1 MKLNKKI
8 AYVGCLGMVGI
19 ITTEFGIIGILPQ
32 ISIYHGITI
41 DKAAYLLSAFAL
53 VIAVTGPFMTLLLS
67 GFDRKKI
74 MLTTIFIFLL
84 STTVSAFSPPFWL
97 LIIVRML
104 PAFLQPV
111 YIATAIA
118 AAVSTGKKSQE
129 NQLMGIVLGGIA
141 LAMVTTVPFSTY
153 LASIF
158 TWQISFFVQS
168 VVSLSALFTIY
179 KIMPNAE
186 LPEKKSYGSQI
197 KILKDRSFVLSTA
210 MNFFMIASWFST
222 YSYFADYLIKTRK
235 VDMATISYLLLLF
248 GAVGVFSNWLSGK
261 MLTKSVTKT
270 VTFFLSGTVVVPVI
284 LYYSGNTIASTIIVV
299 AIWGFF
305 YAPCFLNASAY
316 MISAAPKSLE
326 FANSLATSFGNLGVF
341 LGTAV
346 GGWIISQSD
355 IGNIPWAGMGFGIL
369 ALLMVACRNFTGKIV
384 VSEHQMQGCSQIES
398 R

>member
-8 AYVGCLGMVGI
+8 AYVGCLGMIGI

-32 ISIYHGITI
+32 IAVYYGITI

-53 VIAVTGPFMTLLLS
+53 VIALTGPFMTLLFS

-74 MLTTIFIFLL
+74 MLATIFIFFF
-84 STTVSAFSPPFWL
+84 STIVSAFSPPFWL
-97 LIIVRML
+97 LMIVRML

-118 AAVSTGKKSQE
+118 AAVSSGEKSQE

-141 LAMVTTVPFSTY
+141 LAMVTTVPFATY

-158 TWQISFFVQS
+158 SWQISFFVQAI
-168 VVSLSALFTIY
+168 VSALALVTIFR
-179 KIMPNAE
+179 IMPDGDI
-186 LPEKKSYGSQI
+186 PEKKSYGSQV
-197 KILKDRSFVLSTA
+197 KILKDKSFVLSTA

-235 VDMATISYLLLLF
+235 VDMETISYLLLLF
-248 GAVGVFSNWLSGK
+248 GVVGVFSNWLSGK
-261 MLTKSVTKT
+261 MLTRSITKT
-270 VTFFLSGTVVVPVI
+270 VAFFLFGTVIIPVI
-284 LYYSGNTIASTIIVV
+284 LIYSGDSLWITVIVV
-299 AIWGFF
+299 SIWGFF

-346 GGWIISQSD
+346 GGWIISQST
-355 IGNIPWAGMGFGIL
+355 ISNVPWAGMGFGIL
-369 ALLMVACRNFTGKIV
+369 SLLMVACRSILEKKKKNKTLIPIMLSNK
-384 VSEHQMQGCSQIES
+384 
-398 R
+398 

>member
-8 AYVGCLGMVGI
+8 AYVGCLGMIGI

-32 ISIYHGITI
+32 IAVYYGITI

-53 VIAVTGPFMTLLLS
+53 VIALTGPFMTLLFS

-74 MLTTIFIFLL
+74 MLATIFIFFF
-84 STTVSAFSPPFWL
+84 STIVSAFSPPFWL
-97 LIIVRML
+97 LMIVRML

-118 AAVSTGKKSQE
+118 AAVSSGEKSQE

-141 LAMVTTVPFSTY
+141 LAMVTTVPFATY

-158 TWQISFFVQS
+158 TWQISFFVQAI
-168 VVSLSALFTIY
+168 VSALALVTIFR
-179 KIMPNAE
+179 IMPDGDI
-186 LPEKKSYGSQI
+186 PEKKSYGSQV
-197 KILKDRSFVLSTA
+197 KILKDKSFVLSTA

-235 VDMATISYLLLLF
+235 VDMETISYLLLLF
-248 GAVGVFSNWLSGK
+248 GVVGVFSNWLSGK
-261 MLTKSVTKT
+261 MLTRSITKT
-270 VTFFLSGTVVVPVI
+270 VAFFLCGTVIIPVI
-284 LYYSGNTIASTIIVV
+284 LIYSGDSLWITVIVV

-316 MISAAPKSLE
+316 MISAAPNSLE

-346 GGWIISQSD
+346 GGWIISQST
-355 IGNIPWAGMGFGIL
+355 ISNVPWAGMGFGIL
-369 ALLMVACRNFTGKIV
+369 SLLMVACRSILEKKKNKILIPIML
-384 VSEHQMQGCSQIES
+384 SNK
-398 R
+398 

>member
-8 AYVGCLGMVGI
+8 AYVGCLGMIGI

-32 ISIYHGITI
+32 IAVYYAITI

-53 VIAVTGPFMTLLLS
+53 VIALTGPFMTLLFS

-74 MLTTIFIFLL
+74 MLATIFIFFF
-84 STTVSAFSPPFWL
+84 STIVSAFSPPFWL
-97 LIIVRML
+97 LMIVRML

-118 AAVSTGKKSQE
+118 AAVSSGEKSQE

-141 LAMVTTVPFSTY
+141 LAMVTTVPFATY

-158 TWQISFFVQS
+158 TWQISFFVQAI
-168 VVSLSALFTIY
+168 VSALALVTIFR
-179 KIMPNAE
+179 IMPDGDI
-186 LPEKKSYGSQI
+186 PEKKSYGSQV
-197 KILKDRSFVLSTA
+197 KILKDKSFVLSTA

-235 VDMATISYLLLLF
+235 VDMETISYLLLLF
-248 GAVGVFSNWLSGK
+248 GVVGVFSNWLSGK
-261 MLTKSVTKT
+261 MLTRSITKT
-270 VTFFLSGTVVVPVI
+270 VAFFLCGTVIIPVI
-284 LYYSGNTIASTIIVV
+284 LIYSGDSLWITVIVV
-299 AIWGFF
+299 SIWGFF

-346 GGWIISQSD
+346 GGWIISQST
-355 IGNIPWAGMGFGIL
+355 ISNVPWAGMGFGIL
-369 ALLMVACRNFTGKIV
+369 SLLMVVCRSILEKKKKKKILIPIML
-384 VSEHQMQGCSQIES
+384 SNK
-398 R
+398 

>member
-8 AYVGCLGMVGI
+8 AYVGCLGMIGI

-32 ISIYHGITI
+32 IALYYGITI

-53 VIAVTGPFMTLLLS
+53 VIALTGPFMTLLLS

-74 MLTTIFIFLL
+74 MLTTIFIFFF
-84 STTVSAFSPPFWL
+84 STVVSAFSPPFWL
-97 LIIVRML
+97 LMMVRML

-118 AAVSTGKKSQE
+118 AAVASGKKSEE

-141 LAMVTTVPFSTY
+141 LAMVTTVPFATY

-158 TWQISFFVQS
+158 SWQVSFYIQTIV
-168 VVSLSALFTIY
+168 SALALIAIF
-179 KIMPNAE
+179 KIMPSGDV
-186 LPEKKSYGSQI
+186 PEKKSYGSQI
-197 KILKDRSFVLSTA
+197 KILKDKKFVLSTA

-222 YSYFADYLIKTRK
+222 YSYFADYLAKTRRL
-235 VDMATISYLLLLF
+235 DTASISYMLLLF
-248 GAVGVFSNWLSGK
+248 GVVGVFSNWLSGR
-261 MLTKSVTKT
+261 MLTKNITKT
-270 VTFFLSGTVVVPVI
+270 VAFFLSGTVIIPLI
-284 LYYSGNTIASTIIVV
+284 LFYSGDSLEATIIVV
-299 AIWGFF
+299 VIWGFF

-341 LGTAV
+341 LGTAA
-346 GGWIISQSD
+346 GGLIIAQSA
-355 IGNIPWAGMGFGIL
+355 ISNIPWAGMGFGIL
-369 ALLMVACRNFTGKIV
+369 SLLMVVCRSVLEKKN
-384 VSEHQMQGCSQIES
+384 
-398 R
+398 RN

>member
-1 MKLNKKI
+1 MPVNKKI
-8 AYVGCLGMVGI
+8 AYVGCLGMIGI

-32 ISIYHGITI
+32 IALYYGITI

-53 VIAVTGPFMTLLLS
+53 VIALTGPFMTLLLS
-67 GFDRKKI
+67 GFNRKKI
-74 MLTTIFIFLL
+74 MLATISIFLL
-84 STTVSAFSPPFWL
+84 STIVSALSPPFWL
-97 LIIVRML
+97 LMIVRML

-118 AAVSTGKKSQE
+118 AAVASGEKNRE

-141 LAMVTTVPFSTY
+141 VAMVTTVPFATY

-168 VVSLSALFTIY
+168 IVSAVALFTIFR
-179 KIMPNAE
+179 IMPTGDI
-186 LPEKKSYGSQI
+186 PEKKSYGSQI
-197 KILKDRSFVLSTA
+197 KILKEKPFIFSTA

-235 VDMATISYLLLLF
+235 TDMATISYLLLLF
-248 GAVGVFSNWLSGK
+248 GIMGVFSNWLSGK
-261 MLTKSVTKT
+261 MLTKSITKT
-270 VTFFLSGTVVVPVI
+270 VTFFLSGTVIIPLI
-284 LYYSGNTIASTIIVV
+284 LVYSGDSIGSTIIVV
-299 AIWGFF
+299 ALWGFF

-346 GGWIISQSD
+346 GGWIISQSS

-369 ALLMVACRNFTGKIV
+369 SLLMTACRSILEKNKRELIPLN
-384 VSEHQMQGCSQIES
+384 SLN
-398 R
+398 

>member
-8 AYVGCLGMVGI
+8 AYVGCLGMIGI

-32 ISIYHGITI
+32 IAIFYGITI

-53 VIAVTGPFMTLLLS
+53 VIALTGPFMTLLLS

-74 MLTTIFIFLL
+74 MLATIFIFLL
-84 STTVSAFSPPFWL
+84 STVVSVFSPPFWL
-97 LIIVRML
+97 LMIVRML

-118 AAVSTGKKSQE
+118 AAVASGKKSQE

-141 LAMVTTVPFSTY
+141 LAMVTTVPFATY

-158 TWQISFFVQS
+158 TWQVSFFVQTI
-168 VVSLSALFTIY
+168 VSLAALISIF
-179 KIMPNAE
+179 KIMPAGE
-186 LPEKKSYGSQI
+186 IPEKKSYGSQI
-197 KILKDRSFVLSTA
+197 KILTDKSFILSTA

-222 YSYFADYLIKTRK
+222 YSYFADYLVKTRK
-235 VDMATISYLLLLF
+235 VDMEMISYLLLLF

-261 MLTKSVTKT
+261 MLNINITKT
-270 VTFFLSGTVVVPVI
+270 VAFFLSGTVIIPLI
-284 LYYSGNTIASTIIVV
+284 LIYSVDSIWVTLMVV
-299 AIWGFF
+299 ALWGFF

-316 MISAAPKSLE
+316 MISAAPNSLE

-341 LGTAV
+341 FGTAV
-346 GGWIISQSD
+346 GGWIISQST
-355 IGNIPWAGMGFGIL
+355 ITNIPWAGMGFGIL
-369 ALLMVACRNFTGKIV
+369 SLSMVACRSMLERRK
-384 VSEHQMQGCSQIES
+384 EKL
-398 R
+398 

>member
-8 AYVGCLGMVGI
+8 AYVGCLGMIGI

-32 ISIYHGITI
+32 IAVYYGITI

-53 VIAVTGPFMTLLLS
+53 VIALTGPFMTLLFS

-74 MLTTIFIFLL
+74 MLATIFVFLF
-84 STTVSAFSPPFWL
+84 STIVSAFSPPFWL
-97 LIIVRML
+97 LMIVRML

-118 AAVSTGKKSQE
+118 AAVSSGEKSQE

-141 LAMVTTVPFSTY
+141 LAMVTTVPFATY

-158 TWQISFFVQS
+158 TWQISFFVQA
-168 VVSLSALFTIY
+168 VVSLLAFVAIFR
-179 KIMPNAE
+179 IMPGGE
-186 LPEKKSYGSQI
+186 IPEKKSYGSQV
-197 KILKDRSFVLSTA
+197 KILKDKSFVLSTA

-235 VDMATISYLLLLF
+235 VDMETISYLLLLF
-248 GAVGVFSNWLSGK
+248 GVVGVFSNWLSGK
-261 MLTKSVTKT
+261 MLTRSITKT
-270 VTFFLSGTVVVPVI
+270 VAFFLCGTVIIPVI
-284 LYYSGNTIASTIIVV
+284 LIYSGDSLWITVTVV

-346 GGWIISQSD
+346 GGWIISQST
-355 IGNIPWAGMGFGIL
+355 ISNVPWAGMGFGIL
-369 ALLMVACRNFTGKIV
+369 SLLMVACRSILEKKKNKTLISIMLSNK
-384 VSEHQMQGCSQIES
+384 
-398 R
+398 

>member
-8 AYVGCLGMVGI
+8 AYVGCLGMIGI

-32 ISIYHGITI
+32 IAVYYGITI

-53 VIAVTGPFMTLLLS
+53 VIALTGPFMTLLFS

-74 MLTTIFIFLL
+74 MLATIFIFFF
-84 STTVSAFSPPFWL
+84 STIISAFSPPFWL
-97 LIIVRML
+97 LMIVRML

-118 AAVSTGKKSQE
+118 AAVSSGEKSQE

-141 LAMVTTVPFSTY
+141 LAMVTTVPFATY
-153 LASIF
+153 LASFF
-158 TWQISFFVQS
+158 TWQISFFVQAI
-168 VVSLSALFTIY
+168 VSLLAFVAIFR
-179 KIMPNAE
+179 IMPDGDI
-186 LPEKKSYGSQI
+186 PEKKSYGSQV
-197 KILKDRSFVLSTA
+197 KILKDKSFVLSTA

-235 VDMATISYLLLLF
+235 VDMETISYLLLLF
-248 GAVGVFSNWLSGK
+248 GVVGVFSNWLSGK
-261 MLTKSVTKT
+261 MLTRSITKT
-270 VTFFLSGTVVVPVI
+270 VAFFLCGTVIIPVI
-284 LYYSGNTIASTIIVV
+284 LIYSGDSLWITVIVV

-316 MISAAPKSLE
+316 MISAAPNSLE

-346 GGWIISQSD
+346 GGWIISQST
-355 IGNIPWAGMGFGIL
+355 ISNVPWAGMGFGIL
-369 ALLMVACRNFTGKIV
+369 SLLMVVCRSILEKKKNKTLIPIMLSNK
-384 VSEHQMQGCSQIES
+384 
-398 R
+398 

>member
-8 AYVGCLGMVGI
+8 AYVGCLGMIGI

-32 ISIYHGITI
+32 IAVYYGITI

-53 VIAVTGPFMTLLLS
+53 VIALTGPFMTLLFS

-74 MLTTIFIFLL
+74 MLATIFIFFF
-84 STTVSAFSPPFWL
+84 STIVSAFSPPFWL
-97 LIIVRML
+97 LMIVRML

-118 AAVSTGKKSQE
+118 AAVSSGEKSQE

-141 LAMVTTVPFSTY
+141 LAMVTTVPFATY

-158 TWQISFFVQS
+158 TWQISFFVQAI
-168 VVSLSALFTIY
+168 VSALALVTIFR
-179 KIMPNAE
+179 IMPDGDI
-186 LPEKKSYGSQI
+186 PEKKSYGSQV
-197 KILKDRSFVLSTA
+197 KILKDKSFVLSTA

-235 VDMATISYLLLLF
+235 VDMETISYLLLLF
-248 GAVGVFSNWLSGK
+248 GVVGVFSNWLSGK
-261 MLTKSVTKT
+261 MLTRSITKT
-270 VTFFLSGTVVVPVI
+270 VAFFLCGTVIIPVI
-284 LYYSGNTIASTIIVV
+284 LIYSGDSLWITVIVV

-346 GGWIISQSD
+346 GGWIISQST
-355 IGNIPWAGMGFGIL
+355 ISNVPWAGMGFGIL
-369 ALLMVACRNFTGKIV
+369 SLLMVVCRSILEKKNKTVVPIV
-384 VSEHQMQGCSQIES
+384 VSNK
-398 R
+398 

>member
-8 AYVGCLGMVGI
+8 AYVGCLGMIGI

-32 ISIYHGITI
+32 IAVYYGITI

-53 VIAVTGPFMTLLLS
+53 VIALTGPFMTLLFS

-74 MLTTIFIFLL
+74 MLATIFIFFF
-84 STTVSAFSPPFWL
+84 STIVSAFSPPFWL
-97 LIIVRML
+97 LMIVRML

-118 AAVSTGKKSQE
+118 AAVSSGEKSQE

-141 LAMVTTVPFSTY
+141 LAMVTTVPFATY
-153 LASIF
+153 LASFF
-158 TWQISFFVQS
+158 TWQISFFVQAI
-168 VVSLSALFTIY
+168 VSLLAFVAIFR
-179 KIMPNAE
+179 IMPDGDI
-186 LPEKKSYGSQI
+186 PEKKSYGSQV
-197 KILKDRSFVLSTA
+197 KILKDKSFVLSTA

-235 VDMATISYLLLLF
+235 LDMAIISYLLLLF
-248 GAVGVFSNWLSGK
+248 GVVGVFSSWLSGK
-261 MLTKSVTKT
+261 MLTRSITKT
-270 VTFFLSGTVVVPVI
+270 IAFFLCGTVIIPVI
-284 LYYSGNTIASTIIVV
+284 LIYSGDSLWITVIVV

-316 MISAAPKSLE
+316 MISAAPNSLE

-346 GGWIISQSD
+346 GGWIISQST
-355 IGNIPWAGMGFGIL
+355 ISNVPWAGMGFGIL
-369 ALLMVACRNFTGKIV
+369 SLLMVVCRSILEKKNNKTLIPIMLSNK
-384 VSEHQMQGCSQIES
+384 
-398 R
+398 

>member
-8 AYVGCLGMVGI
+8 AYVGCLGMIGI

-32 ISIYHGITI
+32 IAVYYGITI

-53 VIAVTGPFMTLLLS
+53 VIALTGPFMTLLFS

-74 MLTTIFIFLL
+74 MLATIFIFFF
-84 STTVSAFSPPFWL
+84 STIISAFSPPFWL
-97 LIIVRML
+97 LMIVRML

-118 AAVSTGKKSQE
+118 ASVASGKKSQE

-141 LAMVTTVPFSTY
+141 LAMVTTVPFATY

-158 TWQISFFVQS
+158 TWQISFFVQAI
-168 VVSLSALFTIY
+168 VSLLAFVAIFR
-179 KIMPNAE
+179 IMPDGDI
-186 LPEKKSYGSQI
+186 PEKKSYGSQV
-197 KILKDRSFVLSTA
+197 KILKDKSFVLSTA

-235 VDMATISYLLLLF
+235 VDMETISYLLLLF
-248 GAVGVFSNWLSGK
+248 GVVGVFSNWLSGK
-261 MLTKSVTKT
+261 MLTRSITKT
-270 VTFFLSGTVVVPVI
+270 VAFFLCGTVIIPVI
-284 LYYSGNTIASTIIVV
+284 LIYSGDSFWITVIVV

-346 GGWIISQSD
+346 GGWIISQST
-355 IGNIPWAGMGFGIL
+355 ISNVPWAGMGFGIL
-369 ALLMVACRNFTGKIV
+369 SLLMVACRSILEKKKKNKTLIPIMLSNK
-384 VSEHQMQGCSQIES
+384 
-398 R
+398 

>member
-8 AYVGCLGMVGI
+8 AYVGCLGMIGI

-32 ISIYHGITI
+32 IAVYYGITI

-53 VIAVTGPFMTLLLS
+53 VIALTGPFMTLLFS

-74 MLTTIFIFLL
+74 MLATIFIFFF
-84 STTVSAFSPPFWL
+84 STIFSAFSPPFWL
-97 LIIVRML
+97 LMIVRML

-118 AAVSTGKKSQE
+118 AAVSSGEKSQE

-141 LAMVTTVPFSTY
+141 LAMVTTVPFATY
-153 LASIF
+153 LASVF
-158 TWQISFFVQS
+158 TWQISFFVQAI
-168 VVSLSALFTIY
+168 VSALALVTIFR
-179 KIMPNAE
+179 IMPDGDI
-186 LPEKKSYGSQI
+186 PEKKSYGSQV
-197 KILKDRSFVLSTA
+197 KILKDKSFVLSTA

-235 VDMATISYLLLLF
+235 VDMETISYLLLLF
-248 GAVGVFSNWLSGK
+248 GVVGVFSNWLSGK
-261 MLTKSVTKT
+261 MLTRSITKT
-270 VTFFLSGTVVVPVI
+270 VAFFLCGTVIIPVI
-284 LYYSGNTIASTIIVV
+284 LIYSGDSFWITVIVV
-299 AIWGFF
+299 SIWGFF

-346 GGWIISQSD
+346 GGWIISQST
-355 IGNIPWAGMGFGIL
+355 ISNVPWAGMGFGIL
-369 ALLMVACRNFTGKIV
+369 SLLMVACRSILEKKKKNKTLIPIMLSNK
-384 VSEHQMQGCSQIES
+384 
-398 R
+398 